1 MQGMT
6 KDRRCWVY
14 LNEEDQATL
23 KSISAGVPKIKE
35 VDILSALV
43 SASLKACADNG
54 NRLHFPMK
62 LKVAD
67 DFTRLNDPA
76 EKLSYKRK

>member
-1 MQGMT
+1 MSGMT

-23 KSISAGVPKIKE
+23 KAISDAVPKIKE

-62 LKVAD
+62 LKLAD
-67 DFTRLNDPA
+67 DYRSLN
-76 EKLSYKRK
+76 